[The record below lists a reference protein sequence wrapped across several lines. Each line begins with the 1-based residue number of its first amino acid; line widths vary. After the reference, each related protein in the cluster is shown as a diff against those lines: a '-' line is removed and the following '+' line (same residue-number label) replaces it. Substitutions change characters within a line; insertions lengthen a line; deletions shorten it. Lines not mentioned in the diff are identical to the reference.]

1 MTETTGNRKY
11 KDRLLRS
18 IFREKEDLLSLYNAI
33 NGSSCVGCFI
43 FPGCMLDMWSLT
55 VWIFIPVPC

>member
-33 NGSSCVGCFI
+33 NGSG
-43 FPGCMLDMWSLT
+43 
-55 VWIFIPVPC
+55 